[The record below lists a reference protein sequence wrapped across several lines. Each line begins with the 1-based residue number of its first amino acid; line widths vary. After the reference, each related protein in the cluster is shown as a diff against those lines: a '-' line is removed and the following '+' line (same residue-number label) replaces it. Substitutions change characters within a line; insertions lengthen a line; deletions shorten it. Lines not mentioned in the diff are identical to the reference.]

1 MQKRIIIFFL
11 GILCLF
17 SHTGM
22 YAGQQK
28 DVEPVLSI
36 IKKKNEHVR
45 AQFKKGD
52 EITIWVRDDFYPVK
66 GTISEI
72 TPDSLRLEAQSIAL
86 SDISMLAKGG
96 YKGWLKALFSFFG
109 IIIIIASSAIL
120 GASLAF
126 TVSFGAEA
134 GIIIGSAFLTLLGG
148 IGLTKIPRRFRKE
161 KFEFRY
167 EESTHTDNH

>member
-17 SHTGM
+17 STSSV
-22 YAGQQK
+22 YAGQQME
-28 DVEPVLSI
+28 VEPVLSI
-36 IKKKNEHVR
+36 IKKKNEHVS

-52 EITIWVRDDFYPVK
+52 EIAIWMKDDFYPVK
-66 GTISEI
+66 GIITEI
-72 TPDSLRLEAQSIAL
+72 TPDSLRLEAKSVAL
-86 SDISMLAKGG
+86 TDISMLAKGG
-96 YKGWLKALFSFFG
+96 YKGWLKTLFSFLG
-109 IIIIIASSAIL
+109 VIIIIASSAIL

-126 TVSFGAEA
+126 TVSFQAEA
-134 GIIIGSAFLTLLGG
+134 GIVIGSALLTLIGG